1 MSQKHPER
9 LHKKAAAKRRK
20 KVAAEKV
27 ARKDRRVELRHA
39 SESGDKK

>member
-9 LHKKAAAKRRK
+9 LHKKAAGKRRS

-27 ARKDRRVELRHA
+27 AKKERRIELRRA
-39 SESGDKK
+39 REKQ

>member
-9 LHKKAAAKRRK
+9 LHKKASAKRRQ

-27 ARKDRRVELRHA
+27 AKKERRVELRRA
-39 SESGDKK
+39 REKQ